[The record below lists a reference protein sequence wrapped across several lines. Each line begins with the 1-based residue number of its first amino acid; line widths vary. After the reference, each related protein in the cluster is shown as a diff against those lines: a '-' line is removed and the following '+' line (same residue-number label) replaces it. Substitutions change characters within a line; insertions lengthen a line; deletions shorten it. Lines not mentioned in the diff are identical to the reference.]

1 MLTMNLW
8 TDVGL
13 CNRSTGKVIDIVHAA
28 NHSPPHLPIAV
39 ILQFEHYTGPSFL
52 PTLPNCVLIP
62 PITVTSQSRNAIHE
76 QQQLSLG
83 LAWAMTIH
91 KS

>member
-39 ILQFEHYTGPSFL
+39 ILQFEHYTGPSF
-52 PTLPNCVLIP
+52 PTNITKLCPHP
-62 PITVTSQSRNAIHE
+62 PYYCHISVT
-76 QQQLSLG
+76 
-83 LAWAMTIH
+83 
-91 KS
+91 